1 MSQSAFFRGA
11 CGLSLAGLLAAGFLA
26 SPAAQAQALVD
37 VVPMGR
43 WVVMSPGVAMHVLSP
58 EGKRAAEALFGNA
71 ESAEQQPA
79 GFQEGPQNPAIDQPD
94 GPETATQLQVEQR
107 RRLIRSFVVPRR
119 GRAFSLDTRYGR
131 VQINTW
137 SKAEIKVEAEL
148 VARAE
153 TDAGARQVLDAL
165 GVQWLDYDARTG
177 GVAVSTQFGPALH
190 GRAGGCR
197 YQVNYIVWLPRT
209 TAVRVYDSFGD
220 VTLNNDLRGNTDLA
234 VEYGSLRTARLDGP
248 RNLVRIANGNCRI
261 AFAGVASIDASYA
274 QLRLDEG
281 TTVDLRNNYSDV
293 DIGTVQDLTVH
304 SKYGDVALGTVRN
317 LRGSSGY
324 SRFTI
329 GKLSEG
335 LDMAVRYCPDFVVRD
350 MGANFRQVNLDG
362 GFSTI
367 RLGFAGAPAFR
378 FDVSTEQG
386 QLLVDKNLVR
396 VLSQENGPQTSDVL
410 GVFGAVLPAQ
420 RAGNVSIKVRYGTVR
435 FSK

>member
-1 MSQSAFFRGA
+1 MSPRPFSHRAG
-11 CGLSLAGLLAAGFLA
+11 GLSVVGLLAGLLLP
-26 SPAAQAQALVD
+26 PAARAQTLPDAA
-37 VVPMGR
+37 PMGR
-43 WVVMSPGVAMHVLSP
+43 WVAVGPGVARHVLSP
-58 EGKRAAEALFGNA
+58 EARRAAEALFGRPEPA
-71 ESAEQQPA
+71 DWQQPA
-79 GFQEGPQNPAIDQPD
+79 GPQEGPQNPAADQPD
-94 GPETATQLQVEQR
+94 GPETAAQLQVEQR
-107 RRLIRSFVVPRR
+107 RRLSRTFAVPKQ

-131 VQINTW
+131 VQVNTW

-153 TDAGARQVLDAL
+153 TDAGARQVLEAL

-177 GVAVSTQFGPALH
+177 GVAVSTQFGPALR

-197 YQVNYIVWLPRT
+197 YQVNYTVWLPRT
-209 TAVRVYDSFGD
+209 TALRLCNNFGD
-220 VTLNNDLRGNTDLA
+220 VTLNNDLRGPTDLA
-234 VEYGSLRTARLDGP
+234 VEYGTLRTARLEGV
-248 RNLVRIANGNCRI
+248 RNLVRIANGDCRI
-261 AFAGVASIDASYA
+261 AFAGRASIEASYA

-329 GKLSEG
+329 DKLSEG

-350 MGANFRQVNLDG
+350 MGANFRQINLDG

-367 RLGFAGAPAFR
+367 RLGFAEAPAFR

-386 QLLVDKNLVR
+386 QLLVDKRLVR

-410 GVFGAVLPAQ
+410 GVFGSVLPAQ

>member
-1 MSQSAFFRGA
+1 MKMTLAFRIGQVL
-11 CGLSLAGLLAAGFLA
+11 GLVGVLAGLLK
-26 SPAAQAQALVD
+26 PAPAQAQQGLWVTVD
-37 VVPMGR
+37 RGMAIRVLTPEAR
-43 WVVMSPGVAMHVLSP
+43 RAEESLFRSNEREPGP
-58 EGKRAAEALFGNA
+58 D
-71 ESAEQQPA
+71 QPC
-79 GFQEGPQNPAIDQPD
+79 QNPQNPAQNPLIDQAD
-94 GPETATQLQVEQR
+94 GQPGSALQVEQR
-107 RRLIRSFVVPRR
+107 RRISRSYNVPKG
-119 GRAFSLDTRYGR
+119 GRPFALDTRYGR

-137 SKAEIKVEAEL
+137 SKHEIKVDAEL

-153 TDAGARQVLDAL
+153 TDAGARVVLDAL
-165 GVQWLDYDARTG
+165 GVQWLDYDCKTG
-177 GVAVSTQFGPALH
+177 GVAVSTQFGPALR

-197 YQVNYIVWLPRT
+197 YEVNYTIWLPRT
-209 TAVRVYDSFGD
+209 TALKVYNSFGE
-220 VTLNNDLRGNTDLA
+220 VTLNGDTSGPTELA
-234 VEYGSLRTARLDGP
+234 VEYGTLRTARLEGP
-248 RNLVRIANGNCRI
+248 HNLVRIGNGNCRI
-261 AFAGVASIDASYA
+261 AFAGRASIDASYS
-274 QLRLDEG
+274 QLRLDTG

-329 GKLSEG
+329 DKLDEA
-335 LDMAVRYCPDFVVRD
+335 LDMALRYCPDFVVRD

-367 RLGFAGAPAFR
+367 RLGFAEAPGFR

-386 QLLVDKNLVR
+386 QLLVDKELVR

-410 GVFGAVLPAQ
+410 GTFGAVAPAR
-420 RAGNVSIKVRYGTVR
+420 RAGNVNIKVRYGTVR

>member
-1 MSQSAFFRGA
+1 MSQPAVFWGA
-11 CGLSLAGLLAAGFLA
+11 RVMGLAGLLAGFLA
-26 SPAAQAQALVD
+26 PSAAQAQTMADAAPV
-37 VVPMGR
+37 GQ
-43 WVVMSPGVAMHVLSP
+43 WVVVGPGVAVHLLSP
-58 EGKRAAEALFGNA
+58 EAKRAAEALFG
-71 ESAEQQPA
+71 SAETTTQQPA
-79 GFQEGPQNPAIDQPD
+79 GQQEGPQNPVADQPD
-94 GPETATQLQVEQR
+94 RPETATQLQVEQR
-107 RRLIRSFVVPRR
+107 RRLSRSFAVPKQ
-119 GRAFSLDTRYGR
+119 GRAFSLNTRYGR
-131 VQINTW
+131 VQVNTW
-137 SKAEIKVEAEL
+137 SKSEIKVEAEL

-153 TDAGARQVLDAL
+153 TDAGAKQVLDAL

-177 GVAVSTQFGPALH
+177 GVAVSTQFGPALR

-197 YQVNYIVWLPRT
+197 YQVNYTVWLPRT
-209 TAVRVYDSFGD
+209 TALRVYDSFGD
-220 VTLNNDLRGNTDLA
+220 VTLNNDLRGSTELV
-234 VEYGSLRTARLDGP
+234 VEYGTLRTARLEGP
-248 RNLVRIANGNCRI
+248 RNLVRIANGDCRI
-261 AFAGVASIDASYA
+261 AFAGRASIDASYA

-281 TTVDLRNNYSDV
+281 TMVDLRNNYSDV

-304 SKYGDVALGTVRN
+304 SKYGDVALGSVRN

-329 GKLSEG
+329 DKLSEG

-367 RLGFAGAPAFR
+367 RLGFAEAPAFR

-386 QLLVDKNLVR
+386 QLLVDKSMVR
-396 VLSQENGPQTSDVL
+396 ILSQENGPQTSDVL

-420 RAGNVSIKVRYGTVR
+420 RAGNVNIKVRYGTVR

>member
-1 MSQSAFFRGA
+1 MKKPLAFRIGQVL
-11 CGLSLAGLLAAGFLA
+11 GLVGVLAGLLRPA
-26 SPAAQAQALVD
+26 AAQAQPGLWVTVD
-37 VVPMGR
+37 R
-43 WVVMSPGVAMHVLSP
+43 GVAIRVLTP
-58 EGKRAAEALFGNA
+58 EARRAEEALFGPN
-71 ESAEQQPA
+71 EQQS
-79 GFQEGPQNPAIDQPD
+79 GPDQTRQQSQNPQQNPLLDQTDEQP
-94 GPETATQLQVEQR
+94 GSALQVEQR
-107 RRLIRSFVVPRR
+107 RRLSRSYSVPKA
-119 GRAFSLDTRYGR
+119 GRPFALETRYGR

-137 SKAEIKVEAEL
+137 SKHEIKVDAEL

-153 TDAGARQVLDAL
+153 TDAGARVVLDAL
-165 GVQWLDYDARTG
+165 GVQWLDYDAKTG
-177 GVAVSTQFGPALH
+177 GVAVSTQFGPALR

-197 YQVNYIVWLPRT
+197 YEVNYTVWLPRT
-209 TAVRVYDSFGD
+209 TALKVYNSFGE
-220 VTLNNDLRGNTDLA
+220 VTLNGDITGSTELA
-234 VEYGSLRTARLDGP
+234 VEYGTLRTARLEGP
-248 RNLVRIANGNCRI
+248 RNLVRIGNGNCRI
-261 AFAGVASIDASYA
+261 AFAGRASIDASYSE
-274 QLRLDEG
+274 LRLDNG

-329 GKLSEG
+329 DKLDEA
-335 LDMAVRYCPDFVVRD
+335 LDMALRYCPDFVVRD

-367 RLGFAGAPAFR
+367 RRGFAEAPGFR

-386 QLLVDKNLVR
+386 QLLVDKDLVR

-410 GVFGAVLPAQ
+410 GTFGAVAPAK
-420 RAGNVSIKVRYGTVR
+420 RAGNVNIKVRYGTVR

>member
-1 MSQSAFFRGA
+1 MN
-11 CGLSLAGLLAAGFLA
+11 SLLGSWLGRIAAVAGLAVVGLLNAPTAR
-26 SPAAQAQALVD
+26 AQTD
-37 VVPMGR
+37 P
-43 WVVMSPGVAMHVLSP
+43 WVVVGPGVAVIMLPTEARRS
-58 EGKRAAEALFGNA
+58 EEALFGPG
-71 ESAEQQPA
+71 QQDPCQA
-79 GFQEGPQNPAIDQPD
+79 TPQTDQTD
-94 GPETATQLQVEQR
+94 GQDAAALQVEQR
-107 RRLIRSFVVPRR
+107 RHLSRSYAVPKT

-131 VQINTW
+131 VLINPW
-137 SKAEIKVEAEL
+137 NKHEIKVDAEL
-148 VARAE
+148 VARSE

-165 GVQWLDYDARTG
+165 AVQWLDYDAKTG
-177 GVAVSTQFGPALH
+177 GVAVSTQFGPALR

-197 YQVNYIVWLPRT
+197 YEVNYTIWLPRA
-209 TAVRVYDSFGD
+209 TALRVYNSFGE
-220 VTLNNDLRGNTDLA
+220 VAIAGDLTGPADLA
-234 VEYGSLRTARLDGP
+234 VEYGALRAGRLEGP
-248 RNLVRIANGNCRI
+248 RNLVRIGNGDCTI
-261 AFAGVASIDASYA
+261 AFAGHASINASYA
-274 QLRLDEG
+274 RLRLDEG

-329 GKLSEG
+329 DRLDEA
-335 LDMAVRYCPDFVVRD
+335 LDMALRYCPDFVVRD

-367 RLGFAGAPAFR
+367 RLGFAEAPGFR

-396 VLSQENGPQTSDVL
+396 VLSQENGPKTSDVL
-410 GVFGAVLPAQ
+410 GVFGAAVPA
-420 RAGNVSIKVRYGTVR
+420 RNAGNVNIKVRYGTVR

>member
-1 MSQSAFFRGA
+1 MNPLLASWLRRLGVVG
-11 CGLSLAGLLAAGFLA
+11 GLAVAGLLNA
-26 SPAAQAQALVD
+26 PAALAQSST
-37 VVPMGR
+37 
-43 WVVMSPGVAMHVLSP
+43 WVVVGPGVAVRVLSP
-58 EGKRAAEALFGNA
+58 EVRRAEEALFGPGQD
-71 ESAEQQPA
+71 SQ
-79 GFQEGPQNPAIDQPD
+79 QNPPQTTPQPD
-94 GPETATQLQVEQR
+94 QTDSQEAATLQVEQR
-107 RRLIRSFVVPRR
+107 RRLSRSYAVPKA

-131 VQINTW
+131 VQINPW
-137 SKAEIKVEAEL
+137 NKREIKVEAEL
-148 VARAE
+148 VARSE

-165 GVQWLDYDARTG
+165 GVQWLDYDAKTG
-177 GVAVSTQFGPALH
+177 GVAVSTQFGPALR

-197 YQVNYIVWLPRT
+197 YEVNYTVWLPRT
-209 TAVRVYDSFGD
+209 TALRVYNSFGE
-220 VTLNNDLRGNTDLA
+220 VAITGGVSGPTELA
-234 VEYGSLRTARLDGP
+234 VEYGTLRTGRLEGP
-248 RNLVRIANGNCRI
+248 RNLVRIGNGDCSI
-261 AFAGVASIDASYA
+261 AFVGRASIDASYA
-274 QLRLDEG
+274 RLRLDEG

-329 GKLSEG
+329 DKLDEA
-335 LDMAVRYCPDFVVRD
+335 LDMALRYCPDFVVRD

-367 RLGFAGAPAFR
+367 RLGFAEAPSFR

-396 VLSQENGPQTSDVL
+396 VLSQEKGPQTSDVL
-410 GVFGAVLPAQ
+410 GVFGLAAPA
-420 RAGNVSIKVRYGTVR
+420 RNAGNVNIKVRYGTVR

>member
-1 MSQSAFFRGA
+1 MKPLLLWQWRGWGA
-11 CGLSLAGLLAAGFLA
+11 AVLAAAGLL
-26 SPAAQAQALVD
+26 SPPAARAQTSEW
-37 VVPMGR
+37 VPVG
-43 WVVMSPGVAMHVLSP
+43 PGVAVRVLTL
-58 EGKRAAEALFGNA
+58 EARRAEEALFGPAQEPLPKPPPNQA
-71 ESAEQQPA
+71 DEQNDA
-79 GFQEGPQNPAIDQPD
+79 N
-94 GPETATQLQVEQR
+94 LQVEQR
-107 RRLIRSFVVPRR
+107 RRLSRSYAVPKS

-131 VQINTW
+131 VQINPW
-137 SKAEIKVEAEL
+137 SKREIRVEAEL

-177 GVAVSTQFGPALH
+177 GVAVATQFGPALR

-197 YQVNYIVWLPRT
+197 YEVNYTVWLPRN
-209 TAVRVYDSFGD
+209 TALRVYNNFGEVTIAGD
-220 VTLNNDLRGNTDLA
+220 VSGSTELV
-234 VEYGSLRTARLDGP
+234 VEYGALRAARLEGP
-248 RNLVRIANGNCRI
+248 RNSVRITNGDCTI
-261 AFAGVASIDASYA
+261 AFAGRASIEASYA
-274 QLRLDEG
+274 RLRLDQG

-329 GKLSEG
+329 DKLDVG
-335 LDMAVRYCPDFVVRD
+335 LDMALRYCPDFVVRD
-350 MGANFRQVNLDG
+350 MGPNFRRINLDG

-367 RLGFAGAPAFR
+367 RLGFAEAPGFR

-396 VLSQENGPQTSDVL
+396 VLSQEHGPQTSDVL
-410 GVFGAVLPAQ
+410 GVFGGAVPA
-420 RAGNVSIKVRYGTVR
+420 RNAGNVNIKVRYGTVR